1 MIVPASY
8 LLDDLDLAVE
18 TGGATLDQRDI
29 SGKAHLVDMTAGV
42 KVVESV
48 EDKVEALE
56 PVDVELGV
64 FDVGVVCLDIDVGV
78 KLSSRLLC
86 DLDERKAWLAMVR
99 LLRGGGWR
107 QTHQGLGLFNVFVP
121 EQELAVEVG
130 QVNGVEIHDVDV
142 AEAGKHEVLEQLTSN
157 AASAD
162 HEDARLRVW
171 VSQGRRTAWRRIALV

>member
-48 EDKVEALE
+48 EDEVEALE

-78 KLSSRLLC
+78 KLSS
-86 DLDERKAWLAMVR
+86 
-99 LLRGGGWR
+99 
-107 QTHQGLGLFNVFVP
+107 
-121 EQELAVEVG
+121 
-130 QVNGVEIHDVDV
+130 
-142 AEAGKHEVLEQLTSN
+142 
-157 AASAD
+157 
-162 HEDARLRVW
+162 
-171 VSQGRRTAWRRIALV
+171 